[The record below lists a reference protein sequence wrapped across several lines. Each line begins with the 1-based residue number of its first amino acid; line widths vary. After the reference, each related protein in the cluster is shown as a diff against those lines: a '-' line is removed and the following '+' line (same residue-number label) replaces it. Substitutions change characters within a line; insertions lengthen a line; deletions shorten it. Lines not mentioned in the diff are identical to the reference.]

1 MPTKECSLR
10 RGKGGVGGTELPASP
25 TGACSCPVGSAL
37 LKTHKRYRYMDTIV
51 QLYNCTIVQGLLLI
65 DKLNCKIVW
74 KRDGLSDADHADSVD
89 HCKML
94 IMLLLRCSHLPIS
107 MQPLLKVGSHGGAGE
122 PHLQGLDIISTALQ
136 ARSTEFSDFSRSP
149 AYCPSCT
156 EGKLEVGKFFPR
168 KQTQQIAKILSV
180 HGRLQYICLVLFHI

>member
-1 MPTKECSLR
+1 MTGDSLY
-10 RGKGGVGGTELPASP
+10 TD
-25 TGACSCPVGSAL
+25 
-37 LKTHKRYRYMDTIV
+37 YF
-51 QLYNCTIVQGLLLI
+51 LI
-65 DKLNCKIVW
+65 LHADNVNH
-74 KRDGLSDADHADSVD
+74 ADHADHTDHADHADHTDHADHADHADPVD

-122 PHLQGLDIISTALQ
+122 PHHQGLDIISTALQ

-156 EGKLEVGKFFPR
+156 EGKLEVGQFFPR
-168 KQTQQIAKILSV
+168 KQTQQIAKTSIYMSGFVPYLSQ
-180 HGRLQYICLVLFHI
+180 G